1 MNQDALVYELKK
13 KLAEINVIA
22 FKLGANMDHIE
33 CYRCHE
39 KGHYANCCTFR
50 PDECFNC
57 HEKGHYAANCP
68 NKETTENNI
77 DNQQGYGNNQ
87 EYGDQVYGLNNQ
99 EYGTDSMNNFNNDQ
113 MYGGNNNQ
121 PVNNFNNDQ
130 MYGGNNNQ
138 LMNNVNNDQPRKN
151 EKKRK
156 RVKNSE

>member
-1 MNQDALVYELKK
+1 MNQDALVYELKN

-50 PDECFNC
+50 PDKCFNC

-77 DNQQGYGNNQ
+77 DMNNQQGYGNNQ
-87 EYGDQVYGLNNQ
+87 EYDDKDQVYGLNNQ
-99 EYGTDSMNNFNNDQ
+99 EYGTGSMNNFNNDQ

-121 PVNNFNNDQ
+121 PMNNF
-130 MYGGNNNQ
+130 
-138 LMNNVNNDQPRKN
+138 NNDQPRKN